1 MYEVLRRR
9 NGGYESSQIDREHF
23 YVLRYLTLLSKFI
36 ELLYIV
42 WVHWLGVWGAM
53 FVLLFYVNVFGMHL
67 QSCLSSQPLMSYP
80 PHGVVYLP
88 SVSTLLTGLLFPC
101 GE

>member
-42 WVHWLGVWGAM
+42 WVHWLGVWGARGRA
-53 FVLLFYVNVFGMHL
+53 FLVVHDCIWYALVVLLVL
-67 QSCLSSQPLMSYP
+67 
-80 PHGVVYLP
+80 
-88 SVSTLLTGLLFPC
+88 
-101 GE
+101 